1 MCHAKSKRVSR
12 KVVEKVMARGCFR
25 CRVLLRAE
33 RGICH
38 ANCPGVACVR
48 QRRGQWAARRGGR
61 KRGGRKR
68 GGRKRGGRKRGGRK
82 RGGRKR
88 GGRKRGGRGRGVGRT
103 ADRDHGYV

>member
-1 MCHAKSKRVSR
+1 MCHEKWKRVSR

-25 CRVLLRAE
+25 SRVLLRAE

-68 GGRKRGGRKRGGRK
+68 GGR
-82 RGGRKR
+82 
-88 GGRKRGGRGRGVGRT
+88 GRGVGRT
-103 ADRDHGYV
+103 ADRDHGYVDGRGRPARRGGAP